1 MSDPHEALL
10 RAFLDELRAEFPR
23 FRIVHKRGDRLS
35 HLIDRILRV
44 VTFGAQNAY
53 VSRYHTV
60 LGETLYVPDRWEKTP
75 CLDRVI
81 TLRHER
87 VHLRQRRRYG
97 DALMALMY
105 LLPFFP
111 LGLAY
116 GRARIEWEAYAET
129 LRATAELRGL
139 EAAQDP
145 ALKQHVMTQFT
156 SGAYG
161 WMWPFPATIE
171 KWYEGVLSELE
182 ADAGASGRNRT
193 IRG

>member
-1 MSDPHEALL
+1 MSDPHEQLL
-10 RAFLDELRAEFPR
+10 RAFLDEMRAEFPR
-23 FRIVHKRGDRLS
+23 FRIVPKRGHRLS
-35 HLIDRILRV
+35 HLIDRLLRM
-44 VTFGAQNAY
+44 VTFGAQNEY
-53 VSRYHTV
+53 LSRYHTV
-60 LGETLYVPDRWEKTP
+60 LGETLYVPDRWKETP

-87 VHLRQRRRYG
+87 VHLRQRRRFG
-97 DALMALMY
+97 DVLMALLY

-145 ALKQHVMTQFT
+145 ALKQHVITQFT

-161 WMWPFPATIE
+161 WMWPFPASVE
-171 KWYEGVLSELE
+171 KWYDTVLADLE
-182 ADAGASGRNRT
+182 ADSEVSDRNPP